1 MTGTAC
7 CPRSMASAPRT
18 SAPSTSTSARTA
30 LYCDRPRQPAPPRR
44 AHGAGPACTAAS
56 APGLRPVLVF
66 TAEEAWQ
73 ARFGAEA
80 ESVHLQPF
88 PDLPENWRDEA
99 LAAKWAEI
107 RRHRK
112 LVTGSLEDHRRDG
125 SFGSSLQA
133 AVTLT
138 FAPNDPAATLD
149 AATWAETLIV
159 SQVTLAEGAET
170 SLDVTL
176 APGAKCERCWKVLPE
191 VGASAAHPT
200 LCRRCE
206 SVVVA

>member
-1 MTGTAC
+1 
-7 CPRSMASAPRT
+7 
-18 SAPSTSTSARTA
+18 
-30 LYCDRPRQPAPPRR
+30 L
-44 AHGAGPACTAAS
+44 
-56 APGLRPVLVF
+56 
-66 TAEEAWQ
+66 
-73 ARFGAEA
+73 
-80 ESVHLQPF
+80 F
-88 PDLPENWRDEA
+88 PDLPENWRADA

-149 AATWAETLIV
+149 AASWEETLIV
-159 SQVTLAEGAET
+159 SQVTLVEGAVT

-191 VGASAAHPT
+191 VGQSAAHPA

-206 SVVVA
+206 AVVPA

>member
-1 MTGTAC
+1 M
-7 CPRSMASAPRT
+7 R
-18 SAPSTSTSARTA
+18 ART
-30 LYCDRPRQPAPPRR
+30 LFHSRSRR
-44 AHGAGPACTAAS
+44 AVAGAHPS
-56 APGLRPVLVF
+56 
-66 TAEEAWQ
+66 
-73 ARFGAEA
+73 ARFGAGA
-80 ESVHLQPF
+80 GSVHLQLF
-88 PDLPENWRDEA
+88 PELPENWRDDA

-107 RRHRK
+107 RRHRR

-138 FAPNDPAATLD
+138 FAADDPAATLD
-149 AATWAETLIV
+149 GATWAETLIV

-176 APGAKCERCWKVLPE
+176 APGAKCERCWKVLQE
-191 VGASAAHPT
+191 VGQSAAHPT

-206 SVVVA
+206 AVVDA